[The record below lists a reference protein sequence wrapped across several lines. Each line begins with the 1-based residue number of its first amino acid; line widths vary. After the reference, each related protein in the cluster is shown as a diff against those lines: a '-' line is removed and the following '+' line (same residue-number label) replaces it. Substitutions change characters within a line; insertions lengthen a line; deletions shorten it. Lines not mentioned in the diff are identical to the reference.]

1 MIKKSILIASVLTSS
16 VLLADSIKLE
26 GTIAQI
32 DDNNKTLLINPI
44 YGGEMTIKVL
54 PNTEIEMDD
63 CGILGMDKDGTFK
76 DLRVGDFLESK
87 ISYGVPATPNT
98 QAIPV
103 ARKIEIQ
110 CYKKAY

>member
-1 MIKKSILIASVLTSS
+1 M
-16 VLLADSIKLE
+16 LLADSIKLE

-32 DDNNKTLLINPI
+32 DDNNKTLLINTI

-54 PNTEIEMDD
+54 PNTKIEREG

-76 DLRVGDFLESK
+76 DLRIGDFLESK

-98 QAIPV
+98 QALF
-103 ARKIEIQ
+103 
-110 CYKKAY
+110 YKLLIKKEFKFLFLK